1 MPSLHNHALYQVAT
15 KLLLSNNNKIL
26 VLITADGYL
35 DFPGGRVDESEC
47 NSTWTDTLK
56 REVAEEIGEDVTI
69 SIGQTLFVS
78 KRQYTKVGTTHY
90 IAAIFFAGQYLGG
103 DLKLSEEHQNY
114 DWLTPDEIT
123 NSRYKFVSEDE
134 RSQLLLLFNA

>member
-26 VLITADGYL
+26 VLITPDGYL
-35 DFPGGRVDESEC
+35 DFPGGRVDASER
-47 NSTWTDTLK
+47 NSAWTDTLK

-78 KRQYTKVGTTHY
+78 KRQYTKAGTTHY

-103 DLKLSEEHQNY
+103 AIKLSEEHQNY

-123 NSRYKFVSEDE
+123 NSRHKFVSEDE
-134 RSQLLLLFNA
+134 RSQLILLFNA

>member
-26 VLITADGYL
+26 VLITPDGYL
-35 DFPGGRVDESEC
+35 DFPGGRVDESER

-69 SIGQTLFVS
+69 SIGQTLLVS
-78 KRQYTKVGTTHY
+78 KRQYTKVGTTYY